1 MSIMTNDKRSN
12 KWAFLI
18 YEESTPS
25 NYRDILEQMH
35 IPYIL
40 SPWHNQ
46 DIERSTGEIKKSHK
60 HGALFFD
67 SLKSYSQISELLQ
80 QHLNTP
86 SHIEIIMS
94 PKGMFDYFIHASNP
108 DKTPYDVNDIESGCG
123 FDLNKFLL
131 NQGQSEVFSNII
143 DMIEDQDFIEF
154 QDLVMY
160 ARQHHL
166 SYLDLIIQRTYF
178 FAKYLDSRRHASNH
192 K

>member
-1 MSIMTNDKRSN
+1 MTKDKRSN

-18 YEESTPS
+18 YEDSTSS
-25 NYRDILEQMH
+25 NYQDILEQMH

-40 SPWHNQ
+40 SSWHNQ
-46 DIERSTGEIKKSHK
+46 DIDRSTGEIKKSHK

-131 NQGQSEVFSNII
+131 DQGQSEVFSNII

-178 FAKYLDSRRHASNH
+178 FCEIFRFKTTYVQSQIV
-192 K
+192 